1 MVAGA
6 TGTKCDWVT
15 GSRFLQDLTDGIL
28 VSVAVT
34 DIREKGN
41 KRKAYLLRL
50 TVSQVVCPV
59 GSLVSR
65 PLR

>member
-1 MVAGA
+1 M
-6 TGTKCDWVT
+6 T
-15 GSRFLQDLTDGIL
+15 GSRFLQDLTGGIL

-34 DIREKGN
+34 DIRENGN

-50 TVSQVVCPV
+50 TVSQVD
-59 GSLVSR
+59 SLVSR